1 MLTTRFG
8 RYGLMHRMTHDHY
21 VKFVQAGL
29 LKVEDALPKFQ
40 KVRVPIAATKPQVV
54 TVKFKGH
61 RPVKAVVLRTRYAGQ
76 QMQCVWPAEAKYPG
90 RVYLQWVERWEI
102 V

>member
-1 MLTTRFG
+1 MLAPRFG
-8 RYGLMHRMTHDHY
+8 RYGLMHFMTYDHY

-29 LKVEDALPKFQ
+29 LREADALPEFQ
-40 KVRVPIAATKPQVV
+40 KARVPIAATRPQVV

-61 RPVKAVVLRTRYAGQ
+61 RPVKAVALRTRYAGQ
-76 QMQCVWPAEAKYPG
+76 QIQCVWPAERQHPG
-90 RVYLQWVERWEI
+90 MVYLQWVERWEL